1 MSKIF
6 CIGNGES
13 RKDFNLDL
21 LKPHGKIYGCN
32 ALYREYTPDVLVS
45 VDHGIMHEIYHSG
58 YCYKN
63 ETWFRDWTKVPE
75 HMYENMVYAGL
86 SKVDIEELN
95 KWHIKNEN
103 KKTDEKEF
111 VMHGSN
117 LSGLVTILKENKEKF
132 QKRINQN
139 VLCIS
144 WVKDNDKACNIMDV
158 MPNNRDLGWAAG
170 PKSGYIA
177 IKKNN
182 PTSIYL
188 IGHDLNSTTGTVN
201 NLYKGTKYYVVPEHG
216 PTPSVNWIT
225 QWKQLFNEN
234 KHINFYKVNT
244 NMKGEDRVNRRI
256 FEWEDIKNIHYI
268 TYENLLDKHLKT

>member
-1 MSKIF
+1 MTKVF

-13 RKDFNLDL
+13 RKNFNLDQ

-45 VDHGIMHEIYHSG
+45 VDHGIMHEIYQSG
-58 YCYKN
+58 YCYTN
-63 ETWFRDWTKVPE
+63 ETWFRDWTRVPE
-75 HMYENMVYAGL
+75 HMYESMVYAGL
-86 SKVDIEELN
+86 SQVDIEELN

-111 VMHGSN
+111 VMHGAN
-117 LSGLVTILKENKEKF
+117 LSGLVTILRQNKEKF
-132 QKRINQN
+132 ERRISQN
-139 VLCIS
+139 VLCVS
-144 WVKDNDKACNIMDV
+144 WVKDNDKAYNVMDV

-170 PKSGYIA
+170 PTSGYIA
-177 IKKNN
+177 VKKDS
-182 PTSIYL
+182 PTDVYL
-188 IGHDLNSTTGTVN
+188 LGHDLNSTTGTVN

-234 KHINFYKVNT
+234 KNINFYKVNS
-244 NMKGEDRVNRRI
+244 NLKGEDRVNRRVY
-256 FEWEDIKNIHYI
+256 EWEEVKNIHYI
-268 TYENLLDKHLKT
+268 TYENLLDKHLK

>member
-1 MSKIF
+1 MTKVF

-13 RKDFNLDL
+13 RKSFNLDL

-45 VDHGIMHEIYHSG
+45 VDHGIMHEIYQSG
-58 YCYKN
+58 YCYTN
-63 ETWFRDWTKVPE
+63 ETWFRDWTRVPE
-75 HMYENMVYAGL
+75 HMYESMVYAGL
-86 SKVDIEELN
+86 SQVDIEELN

-111 VMHGSN
+111 VMHGAN
-117 LSGLVTILKENKEKF
+117 LSGLVTILRQNKEKF
-132 QKRINQN
+132 ERRISQN
-139 VLCIS
+139 VLCVS
-144 WVKDNDKACNIMDV
+144 WVKDNDKAYNVMDV

-170 PKSGYIA
+170 PTSGYIA
-177 IKKNN
+177 VKKDS
-182 PTSIYL
+182 PTDIYL
-188 IGHDLNSTTGTVN
+188 LGHDLNSTTGTVN

-234 KHINFYKVNT
+234 KNINFYKVNS
-244 NMKGEDRVNRRI
+244 NLKGEDRVNRRVY
-256 FEWEDIKNIHYI
+256 EWEEVKNIHYI
-268 TYENLLDKHLKT
+268 TYENLLDKHLK

>member
-1 MSKIF
+1 MTKVF

-13 RKDFNLDL
+13 RKSFNLDQ

-45 VDHGIMHEIYHSG
+45 VDHGIMHEIYQSG

-63 ETWFRDWTKVPE
+63 ETWFRDWTRVPE
-75 HMYENMVYAGL
+75 HMYESMVYAGL
-86 SKVDIEELN
+86 SQVDIEELN

-103 KKTDEKEF
+103 KKIDEKEF
-111 VMHGSN
+111 VMHGAN
-117 LSGLVTILKENKEKF
+117 LSGLVTILRQNKEKF
-132 QKRINQN
+132 ERRISQN
-139 VLCIS
+139 VLCVS
-144 WVKDNDKACNIMDV
+144 WVKDNDKAYNVMDV

-170 PKSGYIA
+170 PTSGYIA
-177 IKKNN
+177 VKKDS
-182 PTSIYL
+182 PTDVYL
-188 IGHDLNSTTGTVN
+188 LGHDLNSTTGTVN

-234 KHINFYKVNT
+234 KNINFYKVNS
-244 NMKGEDRVNRRI
+244 NLKGEDRVNRRVY
-256 FEWEDIKNIHYI
+256 EWEEVKNIHYI
-268 TYENLLDKHLKT
+268 TYENLLDKHLK

>member
-1 MSKIF
+1 MTKVF

-13 RKDFNLDL
+13 RKDFDL
-21 LKPHGKIYGCN
+21 NKLKPHGKVYGCN

-45 VDHGIMHEIYHSG
+45 VDHGIMHEIYQSG
-58 YCYKN
+58 YCYNN

-75 HMYENMVYAGL
+75 HMYESMVYAGL
-86 SKVDIEELN
+86 SKVDIEELS

-111 VMHGSN
+111 VMHGAN
-117 LSGLVTILKENKEKF
+117 LSGLVTILRQNKDKF
-132 QKRINQN
+132 QKRISQN
-139 VLCIS
+139 VLCVS
-144 WVKDNDKACNIMDV
+144 WVKENDKSNNIMDV

-170 PKSGYIA
+170 PTSGYIA
-177 IKKNN
+177 VKRNN

-201 NLYKGTKYYVVPEHG
+201 NMYKGTKYYVVPEHG

-225 QWKQLFNEN
+225 QWKQLFEQN
-234 KHINFYKVNT
+234 KNINFYKVNT
-244 NMKGEDRVNRRI
+244 NLNGEDRVNTKI
-256 FEWEDIKNIHYI
+256 YEWNDIKNIHYI
-268 TYENLLDKHLKT
+268 TYENLLDKHLK

>member
-1 MSKIF
+1 MTKVF

-13 RKDFNLDL
+13 RKSFNLDQ

-32 ALYREYTPDVLVS
+32 ALYREYKPDVLVS
-45 VDHGIMHEIYHSG
+45 VDHGIMHEIYQSG

-63 ETWFRDWTKVPE
+63 ETWFRDWTRVPE
-75 HMYENMVYAGL
+75 HMYESMVYAGL
-86 SKVDIEELN
+86 SQVDIEELN

-111 VMHGSN
+111 VMHGAN
-117 LSGLVTILKENKEKF
+117 LSGLVTILRQNKEKF
-132 QKRINQN
+132 ERRISQN
-139 VLCIS
+139 VLCVS
-144 WVKDNDKACNIMDV
+144 WVKDNDKAYNVMDV

-170 PKSGYIA
+170 PTSGYIA
-177 IKKNN
+177 VKKDS
-182 PTSIYL
+182 PTDVYL
-188 IGHDLNSTTGTVN
+188 LGHDLNSTTGTVN

-234 KHINFYKVNT
+234 KNINFYKVNS
-244 NMKGEDRVNRRI
+244 NLKGEDRVNRRVY
-256 FEWEDIKNIHYI
+256 EWEEVKNIHYI
-268 TYENLLDKHLKT
+268 TYENLLDKHLK

>member
-1 MSKIF
+1 MTKVF

-13 RKDFNLDL
+13 RKSFNLDL

-45 VDHGIMHEIYHSG
+45 VDHGIMHEIYQSG
-58 YCYKN
+58 YCYTN
-63 ETWFRDWTKVPE
+63 ETWFRDWTRVPE
-75 HMYENMVYAGL
+75 HMYESMVYAGL
-86 SKVDIEELN
+86 SQVDIEELN

-111 VMHGSN
+111 VMHGAN
-117 LSGLVTILKENKEKF
+117 LSGLVTILRQNKEKF
-132 QKRINQN
+132 ERRISQN
-139 VLCIS
+139 VLCVS
-144 WVKDNDKACNIMDV
+144 WVKDNDKAYNVMDV

-170 PKSGYIA
+170 PTSGYIA
-177 IKKNN
+177 VKRNN

-234 KHINFYKVNT
+234 KNINFYKVNS
-244 NMKGEDRVNRRI
+244 NLKGEDRVNRRVY
-256 FEWEDIKNIHYI
+256 EWEEVKNIHYI
-268 TYENLLDKHLKT
+268 TYENLLDKHLK

>member
-1 MSKIF
+1 MTKVF

-13 RKDFNLDL
+13 RKSFNLDL

-45 VDHGIMHEIYHSG
+45 VDHGIMHEIYQSG
-58 YCYKN
+58 YCYTN
-63 ETWFRDWTKVPE
+63 ETWFRDWTRVPE
-75 HMYENMVYAGL
+75 HMYESMVYAGL
-86 SKVDIEELN
+86 SQVDIEELN

-111 VMHGSN
+111 VMHGAN
-117 LSGLVTILKENKEKF
+117 LSGLVTILRQNKEKF
-132 QKRINQN
+132 ERRISQN
-139 VLCIS
+139 VLCVS
-144 WVKDNDKACNIMDV
+144 WVKDNDKAYNVMDV

-170 PKSGYIA
+170 PTSGYIA
-177 IKKNN
+177 VKRNN

-234 KHINFYKVNT
+234 KNINFYKVNSDL
-244 NMKGEDRVNRRI
+244 KGEDRVNRRVY
-256 FEWEDIKNIHYI
+256 EWEEVKNIHYI
-268 TYENLLDKHLKT
+268 TYENLLDKHLK

>member
-170 PKSGYIA
+170 PTSGYIA

>member
-1 MSKIF
+1 MTKVF

-13 RKDFNLDL
+13 RKNFNLDL

-45 VDHGIMHEIYHSG
+45 VDHGIMHEIYQSG

-63 ETWFRDWTKVPE
+63 ETWFRDWTRVPE
-75 HMYENMVYAGL
+75 HMYESMVYAGL
-86 SKVDIEELN
+86 SQVDIEELN

-111 VMHGSN
+111 VMHGAN
-117 LSGLVTILKENKEKF
+117 LSGLVTILRQNKEKF
-132 QKRINQN
+132 ERRISQN
-139 VLCIS
+139 VLCVS
-144 WVKDNDKACNIMDV
+144 WVKDNDKAYNVMDV

-170 PKSGYIA
+170 PTSGYIA
-177 IKKNN
+177 VKKDS
-182 PTSIYL
+182 PTDVYL
-188 IGHDLNSTTGTVN
+188 LGHDLNSTTGTVN

-234 KHINFYKVNT
+234 KNINFYKVNS
-244 NMKGEDRVNRRI
+244 NLKGEDRVNRRVY
-256 FEWEDIKNIHYI
+256 EWEEVKNIHYI
-268 TYENLLDKHLKT
+268 TYENLLDKHLK

>member
-1 MSKIF
+1 MNKVF
-6 CIGNGES
+6 LIGNGES
-13 RKDFNLDL
+13 RKNFNLDQ

-45 VDHGIMHEIYHSG
+45 VDHGIMHEIYQSG

-63 ETWFRDWTKVPE
+63 ETWFRDWTRVPE
-75 HMYENMVYAGL
+75 HMYESMVYAGL
-86 SKVDIEELN
+86 SQVDIEELN

-111 VMHGSN
+111 VMHGAN
-117 LSGLVTILKENKEKF
+117 LSGLVTILRQNKEKF
-132 QKRINQN
+132 ERRISQN
-139 VLCIS
+139 VLCVS
-144 WVKDNDKACNIMDV
+144 WVKDNDKAYNVMDV

-170 PKSGYIA
+170 PTSGYIA
-177 IKKNN
+177 VKKDS
-182 PTSIYL
+182 PTDVYL
-188 IGHDLNSTTGTVN
+188 LGHDLNSTTGTVN

-234 KHINFYKVNT
+234 KNINFYKVNS
-244 NMKGEDRVNRRI
+244 NLKGEDRVNRRVY
-256 FEWEDIKNIHYI
+256 EWEEVKNIHYI
-268 TYENLLDKHLKT
+268 TYENLLDKHLK

>member
-1 MSKIF
+1 MTKVF

-13 RKDFNLDL
+13 RKSFNLDL

-45 VDHGIMHEIYHSG
+45 VDHGIMHEIYQSG

-63 ETWFRDWTKVPE
+63 ETWFRDWTRVPE
-75 HMYENMVYAGL
+75 HMYESMVYAGL
-86 SKVDIEELN
+86 SQVDIEELN

-111 VMHGSN
+111 VMHGAN
-117 LSGLVTILKENKEKF
+117 LSGLVTILRQNKEKF
-132 QKRINQN
+132 ERRISQN
-139 VLCIS
+139 VLCVS
-144 WVKDNDKACNIMDV
+144 WVKDNDKAYNVMDV

-170 PKSGYIA
+170 PTSGYIA
-177 IKKNN
+177 VKKDS
-182 PTSIYL
+182 PTDIYL
-188 IGHDLNSTTGTVN
+188 LGHDLNSTTGTVN

-234 KHINFYKVNT
+234 KNINFYKVNS
-244 NMKGEDRVNRRI
+244 NLKGEDRVNRRVY
-256 FEWEDIKNIHYI
+256 EWEEVKNIHYI
-268 TYENLLDKHLKT
+268 TYENLLDKHLK

>member
-1 MSKIF
+1 MTKVF

-13 RKDFNLDL
+13 RKSFNLDL

-45 VDHGIMHEIYHSG
+45 VDHGIMHEIYQSG

-63 ETWFRDWTKVPE
+63 ETWFRDWTRVPE
-75 HMYENMVYAGL
+75 HMYESMVYAGL
-86 SKVDIEELN
+86 SQVDIEELN

-111 VMHGSN
+111 VMHGAN
-117 LSGLVTILKENKEKF
+117 LSGLVTILRQNKEKF
-132 QKRINQN
+132 ERRISQN
-139 VLCIS
+139 VLCVS
-144 WVKDNDKACNIMDV
+144 WVKDNDKAYNVMDV

-170 PKSGYIA
+170 PTSGYIA
-177 IKKNN
+177 VKKDS
-182 PTSIYL
+182 PTDVYL
-188 IGHDLNSTTGTVN
+188 LGHDLNSTTGTVN

-234 KHINFYKVNT
+234 KNINFYKVNS
-244 NMKGEDRVNRRI
+244 NLKGEDRVNRRVY
-256 FEWEDIKNIHYI
+256 EWEEVKNIHYI
-268 TYENLLDKHLKT
+268 TYENLLDKHLK